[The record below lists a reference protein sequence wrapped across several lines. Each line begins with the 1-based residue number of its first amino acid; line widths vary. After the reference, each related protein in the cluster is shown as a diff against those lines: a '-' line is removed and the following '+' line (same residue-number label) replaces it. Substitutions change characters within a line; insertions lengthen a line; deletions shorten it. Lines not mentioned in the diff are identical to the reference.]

1 MEKLIK
7 QYKLKKEKIDD
18 MVIELREYGN
28 MNEWSKNKIKRKKK
42 ELRSVHDKTL
52 DFYNKILKGFNKSE
66 QKTYRKAKMVLKHK
80 IFASVIDI
88 MNEEYINH
96 KNENELKKYLR
107 KNPGKKYSKSKAK
120 DEGYKVFLV
129 EIFK

>member
-1 MEKLIK
+1 MEKLII

-18 MVIELREYGN
+18 MIIELREYGN
-28 MNEWSKNKIKRKKK
+28 LNEWSKNKIKRKKR
-42 ELRSVHDKTL
+42 ELRLVHDKTL

-66 QKTYRKAKMVLKHK
+66 QKTYRKAKRILKNE

-88 MNEEYINH
+88 INEEYINH

-107 KNPGKKYSKSKAK
+107 KNPSKKYSKSKAK
-120 DEGYKVFLV
+120 DEGYKFLL
-129 EIFK
+129 IKI